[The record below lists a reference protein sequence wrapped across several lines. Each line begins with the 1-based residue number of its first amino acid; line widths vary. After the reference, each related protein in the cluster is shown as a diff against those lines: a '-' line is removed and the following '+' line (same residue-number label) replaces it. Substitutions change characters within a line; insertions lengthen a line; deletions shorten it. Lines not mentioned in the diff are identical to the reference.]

1 MKPVDWGINLHK
13 LLFHAQVYELLRD
26 KYPEF
31 INHVCEVLH
40 KEYEKK
46 EVKDFLQEIKASAKQ
61 TISEFEKLFL
71 IDDVPKLQEKHYD
84 LFKDVMQLAHANY
97 LPIPKELASKKP
109 IRIYLEGCWD
119 LMHSG
124 HYNAIRQV
132 LIAV

>member
-1 MKPVDWGINLHK
+1 MKSIDWGNSLHK

-31 INHVCEVLH
+31 INQVCEMLH
-40 KEYEKK
+40 REYEKK
-46 EVKDFLQEIKASAKQ
+46 EVKDFIQEIRVSAKQ

-71 IDDVPKLQEKHYD
+71 VDDVPKLDEKHID
-84 LFKDVMQLAHANY
+84 LFKDVMQLAHANS
-97 LPIPKELASKKP
+97 LPIPGGMANKKP
-109 IRIYLEGCWD
+109 VRIYLEGCWD

-132 LIAV
+132 LAIA